1 MAEWKKVI
9 VSGSI
14 AELNQVTA
22 SGGFSGDGSGLTGIS
37 ADSLANALTV
47 DNSTVALNSGT
58 TFDGSA
64 AKTISVKDAGI
75 TLAKQA
81 NMAADRIQGR
91 ANGAGTGAPQ
101 ALTATQVRTIINV
114 EDGADVTDATNVA
127 ANLPAG
133 TVSGSAQ
140 IDGASITNNTVN
152 FGGVSVALNGSD
164 TTPAFD
170 LQDATGYPGDSS
182 LTTLGTVTAGSVT
195 AILPAGTVSGSA
207 QVAMGGDISG
217 NANNATV
224 AKVQGVD
231 LTSGEATQLANI
243 NSVTITNTQWGYVGD
258 LDQALTT
265 TSDVNFNDVSVAG
278 NLDVQGTLTTLNT
291 TNLNVEDQFLL
302 LNSGSNSKDVGVIF
316 GGTSGTDQQGKALV
330 WDYSYNSNDGRLAIS
345 TTDVAWNNTS
355 NFGGGT
361 AGYYVAGVFDG
372 NESDA
377 ATAKADHRGNIRVDS
392 SDEIYIYV

>member
-14 AELNQVTA
+14 AELNEVTA

-101 ALTATQVRTIINV
+101 ALTKAQVLAIINV
-114 EDGADVTDATNVA
+114 DDGADVTAD
-127 ANLPAG
+127 NLPAG

-170 LQDATGYPGDSS
+170 LQHATGYPGDSD

-207 QVAMGGDISG
+207 QV
-217 NANNATV
+217 TV
-224 AKVQGVD
+224 AASQVTEISN
-231 LTSGEATQLANI
+231 LTAGEGAQLENI
-243 NSVTITNTQWGYVGD
+243 NSVTISNTQWGYLGA
-258 LDQALTT
+258 LDQSLTT
-265 TSDVNFNDVSVAG
+265 TSNVDFNNVSVAG
-278 NLDVQGTLTTLNT
+278 NLDVQGTVTTLNT

-316 GGTSGTDQQGKALV
+316 GGTSGTDQQGKALI

-355 NFGGGT
+355 NFGAGT
-361 AGYYVAGVFDG
+361 AGYYVAGVFLG
-372 NESDA
+372 NEANA
-377 ATAKADHRGNIRVDS
+377 ATAKADHDGNIRIES
-392 SDEIYIYV
+392 NEIYIYA